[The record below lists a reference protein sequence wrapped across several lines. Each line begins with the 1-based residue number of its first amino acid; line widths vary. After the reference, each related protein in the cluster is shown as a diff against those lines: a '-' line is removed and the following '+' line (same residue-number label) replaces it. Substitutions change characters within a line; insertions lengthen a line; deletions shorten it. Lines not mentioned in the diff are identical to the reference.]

1 MIMYDAPIKAKRA
14 IIQFCDSQAVEGYRM
29 PNGEYRVGLSSAS
42 EAIGYSEEWL
52 RRAINRS
59 GTTIK
64 ALHSMGFEGNFLK
77 VARESNQGKS
87 FTERTI
93 TLDDFNHLISYAA
106 NKGKKKAI
114 SEAGTA

>member
-14 IIQFCDSQAVEGYRM
+14 MIQFCDSQAVEGYRM

-42 EAIGYSEEWL
+42 EALGYSEEWL

-64 ALHSMGFEGNFLK
+64 ALHSMGFSGKILK
-77 VARESNQGKS
+77 VSRESIKGDRES
-87 FTERTI
+87 RTI
-93 TLDDFNHLISYAA
+93 SLDDFKHLINYAA
-106 NKGKKKAI
+106 NKGKQKAI